1 MAGLMAVAS
10 HLYGVKAGYR
20 LLKPW
25 LARGR
30 TVLNLE
36 ACVLGGLAMIVSAIA
51 AMAAIAMQWGA
62 GSFAALPSILPV
74 AVAGV
79 VGTIGLQTL
88 FGGFLLAVIGGNEAA
103 FAIGGPE

>member
-25 LARGR
+25 LARG
-30 TVLNLE
+30 VLNLE
-36 ACVLGGLAMIVSAIA
+36 ACVIGGIAMIVAAVA
-51 AMAAIAMQWGA
+51 AMTGIAIQWGA

-74 AVAGV
+74 AVAGL

-88 FGGFLLAVIGGNEAA
+88 FGGFLLAVIGGNEAQFLPA
-103 FAIGGPE
+103 DGRP